1 MPSLTYQ
8 ISFPGGDTEGV
19 FNSEY
24 RIPIAG
30 PVSVSLFNDIGSVGT
45 LERNQLA
52 LDPTGYNGILTSFPG
67 TTVSRTL
74 QMAPGTNFRLRDSAG
89 IEFVI
94 QLPIV
99 NAPFRLYYAF
109 NALRLSEQIVAP
121 PSVFNVDSIKGQ
133 VAPDVYQSVI
143 EPQLAGLLVNPQRIN
158 FFEPR
163 STFRF
168 TVSRTF

>member
-1 MPSLTYQ
+1 
-8 ISFPGGDTEGV
+8 
-19 FNSEY
+19 
-24 RIPIAG
+24 
-30 PVSVSLFNDIGSVGT
+30 
-45 LERNQLA
+45 
-52 LDPTGYNGILTSFPG
+52 LTSFPG
-67 TTVSRTL
+67 TNVSRTL

-121 PSVFNVDSIKGQ
+121 QTVFNVDSIKGQ
-133 VAPDVYQSVI
+133 VSPDVFQSVI